1 METES
6 PRHFQ
11 PALGARLWWLIS
23 GRAAAVIVLLLVG
36 VIWKSSAPGHG
47 MVTSLR
53 VVTPMI
59 LAVVGLTIVYCA
71 ARLLWKNYLAQARLQ
86 FLGDILLVTWLV
98 WATGNVSSPYAALY
112 VVIISVA
119 SLFVGPRGA
128 MITSVA
134 SVAAF
139 NACVMVAI

>member
-1 METES
+1 METQS
-6 PRHFQ
+6 SKHFQ

-36 VIWKSSAPGHG
+36 AIWKSSAPARG
-47 MVTSLR
+47 MVTSLS

-71 ARLLWKNYLAQARLQ
+71 ARLLWNNYLAQARLQ
-86 FLGDILLVTWLV
+86 FLADILLVTWLV

-112 VVIISVA
+112 VVIISIA

-128 MITSVA
+128 MITSIGSA
-134 SVAAF
+134 AAF
-139 NACVMVAI
+139 NA